1 MRLRLRRSEEG
12 PGPDGTRSK
21 EAGMV
26 YVGIDVAK
34 RSHVLSA
41 VGADGETVVESFK
54 FANTEAG
61 FKKLADRLAKAG
73 IEPGSSLFCMEATGH
88 YWVALFDFLSSRG
101 FDAAVVNPIQTDAF
115 RDVWSIRKVKTD
127 ALDAAMIADLARY
140 KRYEPSALG
149 DEAADELRALARYRM
164 SLVERS
170 TMLKNRATAVLDR
183 VFPELDGLFSGSFSP
198 TQRALLRHA
207 ATPRQVLST
216 DVRTLARILSE
227 ASNGRLGR
235 AKAEQ
240 LKAAARSSVG
250 VGFGSGTLAF
260 ELRMLME
267 ELDFVRGQIDEVE
280 AELARLLDAT
290 AGRWLLTV
298 PGIGPA
304 LAATIAGE
312 IGDANRF
319 AGPGQL
325 MAYAGMDPTRSE
337 SGETVASDG
346 SMSKRGSAAL
356 RWALMQ
362 AAESTRRFDP
372 YFGECYAK
380 KRAEGK
386 HHYVALSC
394 VARKLMGVCLAL
406 MKEGRPY
413 EPAPPAH
420 HRPGHLQEADS

>member
-1 MRLRLRRSEEG
+1 
-12 PGPDGTRSK
+12 
-21 EAGMV
+21 MV

-54 FANTEAG
+54 FANTEGG

-73 IEPGSSLFCMEATGH
+73 IEPAASLFCMEATGH

-115 RDVWSIRKVKTD
+115 RDVWTIRKVKTD

-149 DEAADELRALARYRM
+149 DEAADELRTLARYRM

-183 VFPELDGLFSGSFSP
+183 VFPELDGLFSGSFGAA
-198 TQRALLRHA
+198 QRALLRHA
-207 ATPRQVLST
+207 ATPRQVIST

-240 LKAAARSSVG
+240 LKAAARASVG
-250 VGFGSGTLAF
+250 VGFGSETLAF

-267 ELDFVRGQIDEVE
+267 ELDLVRGQIDEVE

-290 AGRWLLTV
+290 AGKV
-298 PGIGPA
+298 
-304 LAATIAGE
+304 AAH
-312 IGDANRF
+312 
-319 AGPGQL
+319 
-325 MAYAGMDPTRSE
+325 
-337 SGETVASDG
+337 
-346 SMSKRGSAAL
+346 RG
-356 RWALMQ
+356 R
-362 AAESTRRFDP
+362 
-372 YFGECYAK
+372 
-380 KRAEGK
+380 
-386 HHYVALSC
+386 
-394 VARKLMGVCLAL
+394 
-406 MKEGRPY
+406 
-413 EPAPPAH
+413 
-420 HRPGHLQEADS
+420 HRPGARRHDSRRDRRREPLRRPRPAHGLRGDGPHEERVRRDRGLGRLHVQARLGRASLGAHAGRGLRPQVRSVLRRLLRQEEGRGEAPLRGAFVRRPQAHGSVPGPHEGGQALRAGTARTP